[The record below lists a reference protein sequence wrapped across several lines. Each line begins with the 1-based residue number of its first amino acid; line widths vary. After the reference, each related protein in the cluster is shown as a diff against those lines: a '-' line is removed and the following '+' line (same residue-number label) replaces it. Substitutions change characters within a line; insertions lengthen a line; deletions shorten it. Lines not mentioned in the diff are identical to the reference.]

1 MSEKGLAE
9 HYKVLKQFLVI
20 SDDLSTRTKTN
31 STRAARAREK
41 LLKLSSAQ
49 FRELSTDVYDE
60 LKRRIDESRG
70 EPDYLLPKSTFHPKR
85 NQARQ
90 KLSSLPQSRFKDLV
104 SDISFEIERRDLHRT
119 SDVNNS
125 NHYASNDNSKS
136 LNQAVQDNGREINN
150 RDNVDENNNGYSTK
164 GDLKEMDRGI
174 NSAKQPNSSE
184 LLNQTI
190 GVQPKTVIPT
200 KANLTWSSDEENDDD
215 QPEINKLDILV
226 DGDRAG
232 SRSLDHQND
241 RSFNQQGSDMDQTIS
256 ELRNR
261 LDNIE
266 SEKMQLQ
273 EKYDLLKSDYE
284 YSASQNKTLSDEMDN
299 LSEEKNNWLQ
309 NKSDYERR
317 LDALQSET
325 NSRSMNET
333 KNNDLLLLELENLKA
348 TNASLRLEN
357 HSMKNTSPREVF
369 TSREATSP
377 QRSNASVREA
387 TSIASLNAFN
397 DIGATSPQ
405 RSNATSKDISIN
417 PSSNTSNEL
426 KKDME
431 LFIEKLSDLDSASI
445 KNQQKSLLT
454 DNNAAVWQERYEAL
468 RSGQISSSLK
478 ESVISRDELKTFVT
492 PSGLISMKLVTDLQ
506 ALVESFLLSINDP
519 NPVPDM
525 LFDKISKISLL
536 GNEIANQGEKQ
547 HLNSNENSICLRE
560 AVSYALTTTR
570 YYAIFSDIL
579 PKIVVEKSLGEVC
592 FTVCE
597 LISISKLNENS
608 TGTININQEPLHVL
622 NEKTRHND
630 AKETDSDINTAVRP
644 LKMANKLRENQN
656 QNFHNAERDM
666 GSSTPT
672 KSLNEGSILDSQNVS
687 PTKTRELTKSLNEGS
702 ILDSQNVS
710 PTKTRELTKSLNE
723 GSIIDSQ
730 NVTPTKTRELTKSL
744 NEGSIIDSQNVT
756 PTKARELTKSLN
768 EGSILDSQNV
778 SPTKTRELA
787 QERIDHIDSS
797 SSIKIDELSPVRRGI
812 IPTEFASRGTPS
824 LSKNLNPSPR
834 SRNISALASKFEGGN
849 NSPEETRVSNSYS
862 PASRR
867 QNDSLLTPSESKGID
882 SNVISNEGN
891 ITPTKRSNI
900 FDRVKQFDS
909 PTDRSIHKPQSN
921 TDNLTNTEIKSD
933 QKSISSDNDMDES
946 QANDLNDDVNNSFLV
961 SRSSLEIRQ
970 QNQENRSDS
979 ALSSPRLE
987 NVNEND
993 SIDSKINTGA
1003 AVAGAAAAGTAFAG
1017 SRSKGLFQSIRNRL
1031 APGSDKSSTTD
1042 ANNEEK
1048 THTDLK
1054 SKGLS
1059 DTEITSSKNSN
1070 DEVNTLPAVN
1080 KDVGSRSIVSDNI
1093 SDANISNVLL
1103 QNSKNNDTDS
1113 QFENVNPINEKADLP
1128 IPSSKVED
1136 MNGNQSSIIPQYLD
1150 EESTNMNGNQ
1160 KPQGLDEN
1168 ATNINMSNDRN
1179 IETNKK
1185 PKGVNFT
1192 NDRNT
1197 SNVSDQEESSFDAES
1212 DDNEHP
1218 QESQARQ
1225 RQEYRKSMAA
1235 ATFNVDLFDIDDPDN
1250 TLTQV
1255 LLYLEHQTVQ
1265 VISTIQSLLS
1275 AIKKPSATRGDLR
1288 QKSKAITEVILQ
1300 MTEATNTSMNQ
1311 TRNAQLKE
1319 HGSWVVKSLDDC
1331 NHRMNILC
1339 KPNGDKNDTDFAD
1352 KNFKQ
1357 RLAGISF
1364 DIAKCT
1370 KELVKTVEEA
1380 SLKED
1385 IANIDARLSHSE
1397 DLT

>member
-150 RDNVDENNNGYSTK
+150 SNNVDENNNGYSTK
-164 GDLKEMDRGI
+164 GDLKEMDGGI
-174 NSAKQPNSSE
+174 NSAKQSNSSE

-226 DGDRAG
+226 DGDRVG

-241 RSFNQQGSDMDQTIS
+241 RSLNQQGSDMDQTIS
-256 ELRNR
+256 ELRTR

-317 LDALQSET
+317 LEALQSEA

-333 KNNDLLLLELENLKA
+333 KNNDLLLELENLKA

-357 HSMKNTSPREVF
+357 HSMKNTSRE
-369 TSREATSP
+369 TATSP

-387 TSIASLNAFN
+387 PSIASFNAFN

-405 RSNATSKDISIN
+405 RSTATSKDISIN
-417 PSSNTSNEL
+417 PSSDTSNEL

-431 LFIEKLSDLDSASI
+431 LFFEKLSDLDSASI

-454 DNNAAVWQERYEAL
+454 DNNAALWQERYEAL

-478 ESVISRDELKTFVT
+478 ESVLSRDELKTFVT

-519 NPVPDM
+519 NPVPDL

-570 YYAIFSDIL
+570 YYSIFSDIL

-597 LISISKLNENS
+597 LISVSKLNENS
-608 TGTININQEPLHVL
+608 TGTINIYQEPLHVL
-622 NEKTRHND
+622 DEKTRHND

-644 LKMANKLRENQN
+644 LRMANKLRENQN
-656 QNFHNAERDM
+656 QNFNNAERDM
-666 GSSTPT
+666 GSFSTPT
-672 KSLNEGSILDSQNVS
+672 KSLNEGSILDSQNV
-687 PTKTRELTKSLNEGS
+687 
-702 ILDSQNVS
+702 
-710 PTKTRELTKSLNE
+710 
-723 GSIIDSQ
+723 
-730 NVTPTKTRELTKSL
+730 TPTK
-744 NEGSIIDSQNVT
+744 N
-756 PTKARELTKSLN
+756 
-768 EGSILDSQNV
+768 
-778 SPTKTRELA
+778 RELA
-787 QERIDHIDSS
+787 QERMDHIDASS
-797 SSIKIDELSPVRRGI
+797 STKADELSPVRRGI
-812 IPTEFASRGTPS
+812 IPTEFASRETS
-824 LSKNLNPSPR
+824 SVSKNLNPSPK
-834 SRNISALASKFEGGN
+834 SRNISALASKFEGSN
-849 NSPEETRVSNSYS
+849 NSPEKARVPNSYS
-862 PASRR
+862 PASRK
-867 QNDSLLTPSESKGID
+867 QNNSLLTPSESKGVD
-882 SNVISNEGN
+882 SNVIPNEGN

-900 FDRVKQFDS
+900 LDRVKQFDS
-909 PTDRSIHKPQSN
+909 PTDRSINKHQSN
-921 TDNLTNTEIKSD
+921 TDKLANAEIKSD
-933 QKSISSDNDMDES
+933 QKSILSDNDMDES
-946 QANDLNDDVNNSFLV
+946 QINELNDDVNNSFLV

-993 SIDSKINTGA
+993 IIDSKTNTGA

-1031 APGSDKSSTTD
+1031 APGSEKSSTTD

-1048 THTDLK
+1048 THTNVK

-1059 DTEITSSKNSN
+1059 DTETTSSKNSD

-1080 KDVGSRSIVSDNI
+1080 NDVDSRSIVSDNI
-1093 SDANISNVLL
+1093 SDPNISNVLL
-1103 QNSKNNDTDS
+1103 PNSKKNDTDS
-1113 QFENVNPINEKADLP
+1113 QFEAVNPINEKADLQFT
-1128 IPSSKVED
+1128 SSKEED
-1136 MNGNQSSIIPQYLD
+1136 MNGNQSSIRPQYLD

-1160 KPQGLDEN
+1160 KPQSLDEN
-1168 ATNINMSNDRN
+1168 ATNLNMSNDRN
-1179 IETNKK
+1179 KETIKK
-1185 PKGVNFT
+1185 PKGVNFA
-1192 NDRNT
+1192 NDANT
-1197 SNVSDQEESSFDAES
+1197 SKVSDQEECSSDAES

-1339 KPNGDKNDTDFAD
+1339 KPNADKNDTDFAD

>member
-1 MSEKGLAE
+1 M
-9 HYKVLKQFLVI
+9 
-20 SDDLSTRTKTN
+20 
-31 STRAARAREK
+31 
-41 LLKLSSAQ
+41 
-49 FRELSTDVYDE
+49 
-60 LKRRIDESRG
+60 
-70 EPDYLLPKSTFHPKR
+70 
-85 NQARQ
+85 
-90 KLSSLPQSRFKDLV
+90 
-104 SDISFEIERRDLHRT
+104 
-119 SDVNNS
+119 
-125 NHYASNDNSKS
+125 
-136 LNQAVQDNGREINN
+136 
-150 RDNVDENNNGYSTK
+150 
-164 GDLKEMDRGI
+164 
-174 NSAKQPNSSE
+174 
-184 LLNQTI
+184 
-190 GVQPKTVIPT
+190 
-200 KANLTWSSDEENDDD
+200 
-215 QPEINKLDILV
+215 
-226 DGDRAG
+226 
-232 SRSLDHQND
+232 
-241 RSFNQQGSDMDQTIS
+241 
-256 ELRNR
+256 
-261 LDNIE
+261 
-266 SEKMQLQ
+266 
-273 EKYDLLKSDYE
+273 
-284 YSASQNKTLSDEMDN
+284 
-299 LSEEKNNWLQ
+299 
-309 NKSDYERR
+309 
-317 LDALQSET
+317 
-325 NSRSMNET
+325 
-333 KNNDLLLLELENLKA
+333 
-348 TNASLRLEN
+348 
-357 HSMKNTSPREVF
+357 
-369 TSREATSP
+369 
-377 QRSNASVREA
+377 
-387 TSIASLNAFN
+387 
-397 DIGATSPQ
+397 
-405 RSNATSKDISIN
+405 
-417 PSSNTSNEL
+417 
-426 KKDME
+426 
-431 LFIEKLSDLDSASI
+431 
-445 KNQQKSLLT
+445 
-454 DNNAAVWQERYEAL
+454 
-468 RSGQISSSLK
+468 
-478 ESVISRDELKTFVT
+478 
-492 PSGLISMKLVTDLQ
+492 
-506 ALVESFLLSINDP
+506 
-519 NPVPDM
+519 
-525 LFDKISKISLL
+525 
-536 GNEIANQGEKQ
+536 
-547 HLNSNENSICLRE
+547 
-560 AVSYALTTTR
+560 
-570 YYAIFSDIL
+570 
-579 PKIVVEKSLGEVC
+579 
-592 FTVCE
+592 
-597 LISISKLNENS
+597 
-608 TGTININQEPLHVL
+608 
-622 NEKTRHND
+622 
-630 AKETDSDINTAVRP
+630 
-644 LKMANKLRENQN
+644 
-656 QNFHNAERDM
+656 
-666 GSSTPT
+666 
-672 KSLNEGSILDSQNVS
+672 
-687 PTKTRELTKSLNEGS
+687 
-702 ILDSQNVS
+702 
-710 PTKTRELTKSLNE
+710 TKSLNE

-730 NVTPTKTRELTKSL
+730 NVTPTKT
-744 NEGSIIDSQNVT
+744 
-756 PTKARELTKSLN
+756 RELTKSLN

>member
-9 HYKVLKQFLVI
+9 HYKVLKEFLVI

-136 LNQAVQDNGREINN
+136 LNQAVQDNGREI
-150 RDNVDENNNGYSTK
+150 DNNNNIDESNHSYSTK
-164 GDLKEMDRGI
+164 GDLKEMDGEI
-174 NSAKQPNSSE
+174 NSAKQSKSSE

-215 QPEINKLDILV
+215 QPEINRLDILI
-226 DGDRAG
+226 DGGRAAN
-232 SRSLDHQND
+232 RSIDHQND
-241 RSFNQQGSDMDQTIS
+241 RSLDQQRSDMDQTIS

-299 LSEEKNNWLQ
+299 LSEEKNSWLQ

-317 LDALQSET
+317 LEALQSEA
-325 NSRSMNET
+325 NSRSINDS
-333 KNNDLLLLELENLKA
+333 KNNDLLLELENLKA

-357 HSMKNTSPREVF
+357 HSMKNTSPREVT
-369 TSREATSP
+369 TSREAAASP
-377 QRSNASVREA
+377 QRSSVREA
-387 TSIASLNAFN
+387 PSIASFNAFN

-405 RSNATSKDISIN
+405 RSNANSKDVSIN
-417 PSSNTSNEL
+417 SSNTSNEL

-431 LFIEKLSDLDSASI
+431 LFFEKLSDLDSASI
-445 KNQQKSLLT
+445 KNQQTSQST
-454 DNNAAVWQERYEAL
+454 DNNAALWQERYEAL

-478 ESVISRDELKTFVT
+478 RSVLSRDELKMFVT

-506 ALVESFLLSINDP
+506 ALVESFLLSINDA
-519 NPVPDM
+519 NPVPD
-525 LFDKISKISLL
+525 LLIDKISKIALL
-536 GNEIANQGEKQ
+536 GNEIANQGENQ

-560 AVSYALTTTR
+560 AVSYALLTTR

-579 PKIVVEKSLGEVC
+579 PKIVVEQSLGEVC

-597 LISISKLNENS
+597 LISISKLSENS
-608 TGTININQEPLHVL
+608 TGTINNQEPMQVL
-622 NEKTRHND
+622 SEKIRNKDVNEGN
-630 AKETDSDINTAVRP
+630 SDINTAVRP

-656 QNFHNAERDM
+656 QNVNNVERDVE
-666 GSSTPT
+666 SFSTPT
-672 KSLNEGSILDSQNVS
+672 KSFNEGSILDSQNA
-687 PTKTRELTKSLNEGS
+687 
-702 ILDSQNVS
+702 
-710 PTKTRELTKSLNE
+710 
-723 GSIIDSQ
+723 
-730 NVTPTKTRELTKSL
+730 TPTKNKEF
-744 NEGSIIDSQNVT
+744 
-756 PTKARELTKSLN
+756 
-768 EGSILDSQNV
+768 
-778 SPTKTRELA
+778 A
-787 QERIDHIDSS
+787 QERMDHIASS
-797 SSIKIDELSPVRRGI
+797 SSSKIDQLSPVRRGI
-812 IPTEFASRGTPS
+812 IPTEFASKGTPS
-824 LSKNLNPSPR
+824 LSKNLNPSPK
-834 SRNISALASKFEGGN
+834 SRNISALASKFEGDN
-849 NSPEETRVSNSYS
+849 NTPEKARVPNSYS
-862 PASRR
+862 PSPASRK
-867 QNDSLLTPSESKGID
+867 QNDSFLTSSESKEID
-882 SNVISNEGN
+882 SNIIPDEVN
-891 ITPTKRSNI
+891 ITPTKNSNI
-900 FDRVKQFDS
+900 LDRVKQFDS
-909 PTDRSIHKPQSN
+909 PTDRNINKHQSN
-921 TDNLTNTEIKSD
+921 ADYLTNAEIKSD
-933 QKSISSDNDMDES
+933 QNSILSDKDMDEA
-946 QANDLNDDVNNSFLV
+946 QVNELNDDVNNSFLV

-970 QNQENRSDS
+970 QNQEDTSES

-993 SIDSKINTGA
+993 TIDSKINTGA

-1031 APGSDKSSTTD
+1031 APGSDKNSTAD
-1042 ANNEEK
+1042 ANNEE
-1048 THTDLK
+1048 THTGAD
-1054 SKGLS
+1054 SNGS
-1059 DTEITSSKNSN
+1059 PDTEITSSKNSKDGVN
-1070 DEVNTLPAVN
+1070 NLPEVK
-1080 KDVGSRSIVSDNI
+1080 KDVDSRSIVSDNI
-1093 SDANISNVLL
+1093 SDANTSNVVLE
-1103 QNSKNNDTDS
+1103 NSKKNDTGS
-1113 QFENVNPINEKADLP
+1113 LFEAVNPITEKADPP
-1128 IPSSKVED
+1128 ITSSEEEN
-1136 MNGNQSSIIPQYLD
+1136 MNGNQSSIRPQYLD
-1150 EESTNMNGNQ
+1150 LESTNTNGNQ
-1160 KPQGLDEN
+1160 KSQGLDEN
-1168 ATNINMSNDRN
+1168 ATNKNISNDRN
-1179 IETNKK
+1179 KEASRK
-1185 PKGVNFT
+1185 PKGVNFV
-1192 NDRNT
+1192 NDINT
-1197 SNVSDQEESSFDAES
+1197 SNVSDQEESSSDPES
-1212 DDNEHP
+1212 DDNGHP

-1288 QKSKAITEVILQ
+1288 QKSKAITEVISQ

-1339 KPNGDKNDTDFAD
+1339 KPNADKNDTDFAD